1 MIKERQSIYN
11 YKIIDN
17 YLLIVDN
24 LTNSNEGK
32 YVSLTNNMEQV
43 LSEINSEID
52 TDITSLNILYRDT
65 LEDWDSVEITS
76 IIGDK
81 IDSIDFKLEVALDED
96 YLNSLF
102 LK

>member
-81 IDSIDFKLEVALDED
+81 IDSVDFKLEVALDED